1 MADTKYRAAVIGST
15 GRGDYGHD
23 LDQAFS
29 GVAGVEVVAVADD
42 NPQGLAAKA
51 AQLGVDQAFGD
62 YRKML
67 DEVQPDVVAICPR
80 WLDRH
85 FEMALAAAERGIHI
99 YMEKPFVRT
108 LAEAD
113 KLIDTC
119 ERTHAK
125 LAVAHWTRFSPKLDR
140 VKRLM
145 DAGRF
150 GKVLE
155 YRGRGKEDRR
165 GGAEDLWVLGT
176 HIVDMIRALGGH
188 PTWCF
193 ATLEKDG
200 RPVTAADVV
209 EGPEGLGPLAGN
221 AVHAMYGMPDGS
233 KAYFASVAGTAGN
246 PTRFGLQVFAS
257 HGIVE
262 LLEGAMTPVYALRD
276 RGWSPPRSAQAWIE
290 VSSAGFEKPE
300 PITDEKYFSRHQLA
314 VEDLLA
320 AIEEQREPK
329 SGMYEGRGAVEMI
342 LAVFESHRQ
351 GKPVSL
357 PLENRE
363 HPLTMLG

>member
-1 MADTKYRAAVIGST
+1 MPENQYRAAVIGST

-23 LDQAFS
+23 VDQAFKGFES
-29 GVAGVEVVAVADD
+29 VEVVAVADD

-51 AQLGVDQAFGD
+51 AQHGMSLAFGD

-67 DEVQPDVVAICPR
+67 DEVKPDIVAICPR

-85 FEMALAAAERGIHI
+85 FEMAQAAAERGIHI
-99 YMEKPFVRT
+99 YMEKPLCRT

-113 KLIDTC
+113 QLIDTC

-125 LAVAHWTRFSPKLDR
+125 LALAHWTRYSPKLDR
-140 VKRLM
+140 VKRLIE
-145 DAGRF
+145 AGRF

-155 YRGRGKEDRR
+155 YRGRGKEDAR

-176 HIVDMIRALGGH
+176 HVMDMIRALGGH

-193 ATLEKDG
+193 ATVERDG
-200 RPVTAADVV
+200 KPVTAADVI
-209 EGPEGLGPLAGN
+209 EGNEGIGPLAGN

-233 KAYFASVAGTAGN
+233 KAYFGSVAGTAGN
-246 PTRFGLQVFAS
+246 PTRFALQVFCS
-257 HGIVE
+257 HGIAE
-262 LLEGAMTPVYALRD
+262 LLEGTMTPVHALRD
-276 RGWSPPRSAQAWIE
+276 RGWSPRRSQKQWVE
-290 VSSAGFEKPE
+290 VSSVGFEEEE
-300 PITDEKYFSRHQLA
+300 PLTDPRLGERHFLA
-314 VEDLLA
+314 VQDLLA

-329 SGMYEGRGAVEMI
+329 SGMYEARGALEMI
-342 LAVFESHRQ
+342 VAVFESHRQ
-351 GKPVSL
+351 GKPVPL

-363 HPLTMLG
+363 NPLTML